1 MKAFNKIGNS
11 RLRTLLIGLCDARS
25 EAKKRS
31 TFQTPDRPAGCVSPL
46 SPLHHTLPL
55 SPSLSISARI
65 QPWTSTS
72 TPPRRASPR
81 RTRSGRRST
90 SGRRKRSAR
99 RSGCS
104 SCARRWEAEAK
115 ERRDAEAARLAAEA
129 AAKEADLERNKGV
142 AHVQTLLPVLS
153 TAAEAKGIR
162 RRADKIALPRSWE
175 RTLIDTQ
182 QASKHGQLYF
192 ELNNP
197 KTGRTTS
204 ASILDFSAAEGT
216 VGLPIELLGNLGLTP
231 ETIQIPVDP
240 YAVRPS
246 VTVRYKQLKR
256 GTFAKVQPVS
266 AAFAADVGDVKS
278 LLERELHFRTTLSVG
293 DELKVSDEDGA
304 LGTFAP
310 VQTYALR
317 IIALEPEEAVSI
329 IDTDLEVDVL
339 PSVEA
344 EEKEK
349 AEADAAAAR
358 QAALDAQIKA
368 QMEAAAAAGARR
380 PRRRRPRRRRRSSS
394 SRRGNRGARRRSLA
408 CRPSPRVARA
418 LVRCACRCAAP
429 TARAP
434 RARLRRPPTRG
445 LSLTWSRPP
454 VGETRVMMAT
464 CSSRRTRG
472 ASSGAPRRRERV

>member
-1 MKAFNKIGNS
+1 MDVDF
-11 RLRTLLIGLCDARS
+11 DAAAARFS
-25 EAKKRS
+25 KENKKR
-31 TFQTPDRPAGCVSPL
+31 QEIDKRKAQKEREEKRMQQL
-46 SPLHHTLPL
+46 
-55 SPSLSISARI
+55 
-65 QPWTSTS
+65 
-72 TPPRRASPR
+72 RA
-81 RTRSGRRST
+81 
-90 SGRRKRSAR
+90 A
-99 RSGCS
+99 
-104 SCARRWEAEAK
+104 RWEAEAK
-115 ERRDAEAARLAAEA
+115 ERRDAEATRLAAEA

-368 QMEAAAAAGARR
+368 QMKAAAAAERAAAEKAAAEVAAAEQQQQARQSR
-380 PRRRRPRRRRRSSS
+380 REAALARLPAEPAGGESVGTVRVQVRCPDGTRTARSFAQTADAWSLFDLVEASGWPNEGNDGYVLVASYPRRVFRRAEAEGKSLVDVGLSGKQEALFVELEQQEHEQSSS
-394 SRRGNRGARRRSLA
+394 MDVS
-408 CRPSPRVARA
+408 
-418 LVRCACRCAAP
+418 
-429 TARAP
+429 
-434 RARLRRPPTRG
+434 
-445 LSLTWSRPP
+445 
-454 VGETRVMMAT
+454 
-464 CSSRRTRG
+464 
-472 ASSGAPRRRERV
+472 

>member
-1 MKAFNKIGNS
+1 MDVDF
-11 RLRTLLIGLCDARS
+11 DAAAARFS
-25 EAKKRS
+25 KENKKR
-31 TFQTPDRPAGCVSPL
+31 QEIDKRKAQKEREEKRMQQL
-46 SPLHHTLPL
+46 
-55 SPSLSISARI
+55 
-65 QPWTSTS
+65 
-72 TPPRRASPR
+72 RA
-81 RTRSGRRST
+81 
-90 SGRRKRSAR
+90 A
-99 RSGCS
+99 
-104 SCARRWEAEAK
+104 RWEAEAK

-266 AAFAADVGDVKS
+266 AAFAADVGD
-278 LLERELHFRTTLSVG
+278 
-293 DELKVSDEDGA
+293 ELKVSDEDGA

-368 QMEAAAAAGARR
+368 QMEAAAAAERAAAEKAAAEAAAAEQQQQARQSR
-380 PRRRRPRRRRRSSS
+380 REAALARLPAEPAGGESVGTVRVQVRCPDGTRTARSFAQTADAWSLFDLVEASGWPNEGNDGYVLVASYPRRVFRRAEAEGKSLVDVGLSGKQEALFVELEQQEHEQSSS
-394 SRRGNRGARRRSLA
+394 MDVS
-408 CRPSPRVARA
+408 
-418 LVRCACRCAAP
+418 
-429 TARAP
+429 
-434 RARLRRPPTRG
+434 
-445 LSLTWSRPP
+445 
-454 VGETRVMMAT
+454 
-464 CSSRRTRG
+464 
-472 ASSGAPRRRERV
+472 